1 MTALVTIT
9 GITLSLAGLWTI
21 LPDLWFHRL
30 RRQVLW
36 HGPRDVNRVALT
48 FDDGP
53 HPVDT
58 PRTLEV
64 LARHNIQATFF
75 LVGKHADRYPNLV
88 REIATGG
95 HDIGNHTYNHRHQW
109 SLGPVKTVQE
119 IRQGKEA
126 LEQIIGKPIE
136 YFRPPWGI
144 FNLRTFS
151 AGRTN
156 RGEVVLWSCNAP
168 DYKLIDPAAI
178 AHHVAMNS
186 SAGSII
192 LLHDA
197 NSVFGTSAPMLT
209 ALPLIITNLKQR
221 GLNPVPLRQLKRS
234 KVK

>member
-1 MTALVTIT
+1 MTALVTIA
-9 GITLSLAGLWTI
+9 GITLSLAGLWTV
-21 LPDLWFHRL
+21 LPNLWFHRL

-64 LARHNIQATFF
+64 LARHDIRATFF

-88 REIATGG
+88 KEIAAAG

-109 SLGPVKTVQE
+109 SLGLIKTVQD
-119 IRQGKEA
+119 IQQGKES
-126 LEQIIGKPIE
+126 LEQILGKTIE

-144 FNLRTFS
+144 FNLLTFS

-156 RGEVVLWSCNAP
+156 REEVVLWSCCARDWQISDAP
-168 DYKLIDPAAI
+168 AI
-178 AHHVAMNS
+178 AHLVSTTS

-197 NSVFGTSAPMLT
+197 NYVFGTSAPMLS
-209 ALPLIITNLKQR
+209 ALPLIITDLKQR
-221 GLNPVPLRQLKRS
+221 GLDPVPLRQLKHPNGQ
-234 KVK
+234 

>member
-1 MTALVTIT
+1 MIAVATIT
-9 GITLSLAGLWTI
+9 GITLSLAGLWTV

-58 PRTLEV
+58 PRTLEI
-64 LARHNIQATFF
+64 LARHDIRATFF
-75 LVGKHADRYPNLV
+75 LVGKNADRYPNLV
-88 REIATGG
+88 REIAAAD

-109 SLGPVKTVQE
+109 SLGPIKTVQE

-126 LEQIIGKPIE
+126 LEQILGKTIE

-144 FNLRTFS
+144 FNLLTFS
-151 AGRTN
+151 AGRIS
-156 RGEVVLWSCNAP
+156 GKVVLWSCTAQDWQINDA
-168 DYKLIDPAAI
+168 AAI
-178 AHHVAMNS
+178 ARRISTTS
-186 SAGSII
+186 SAGSIV

-197 NSVFGTSAPMLT
+197 NGIFGTSTPMLS
-209 ALPLIITNLKQR
+209 ALPLIIADLKQR
-221 GLNPVPLRQLKRS
+221 GLDPVPLRHLTQPE
-234 KVK
+234 VN